1 MRYVIVLFMVFSLF
15 MTACGS
21 DPDDGTSVVT
31 IAVVGGNPDGVAV
44 AGSGNIYI
52 TDVASGEVKKIDPNG
67 KVTVVADLNTITG
80 DTTHP
85 DGITAVTT
93 GTTDVLYVADMGSV
107 SSGFSTDGRIVKIEV
122 AGDGSVTTTEFFVD
136 SAVLNNPTGIAADNS
151 GNLYIAD
158 QERGDVYKVAVTGG
172 VAGVPQSLTGSLPAG
187 VTLVEPHGVTLK
199 TNSDN
204 SITLYTTDQGS
215 NSNNVVQIDI
225 PASGTPGDAVVSELT
240 PDSTGGSA
248 TGTTD
253 TATFNQPHGIGTDKN
268 GAVFISDENNNRVQ
282 IITPG
287 GNVITFAGSGASGDA
302 DGDADMASFNQPRVL
317 AVDSNGDVLIC
328 DYGNGKVRKIVR

>member
-1 MRYVIVLFMVFSLF
+1 MRYVILSLILFSLF

-21 DPDDGTSVVT
+21 NSDDGTSVVT
-31 IAVVGGNPDGVAV
+31 VADVGGNPDGVAV

-67 KVTVVADLNTITG
+67 QVTVVADLDTVTG
-80 DTTHP
+80 HTTHP

-93 GTTDVLYVADMGSV
+93 GTTDVLYVADMGSA
-107 SSGFSTDGRIVKIEV
+107 SSGFSTDGSILKIEV
-122 AGDGSVTTTEFFVD
+122 AEDGSVTTTESFVD

-151 GNLYIAD
+151 GNLYVAD
-158 QERGDVYKVAVTGG
+158 QATGNVYKVAVTGG

-187 VTLVEPHGVTLK
+187 VDLAEPHGLTLE

-204 SITLYTTDQGS
+204 SITLYTTDPGS
-215 NSNNVVQIDI
+215 SSNNIVQIDI
-225 PASGTPGDAVVSELT
+225 PSSGNPGDAVVTELT

-253 TATFNQPHGIGTDKN
+253 SATFNQPHGIGVDKN

-282 IITPG
+282 IITPS
-287 GNVITFAGSGASGDA
+287 GNVITFAGSGASGYA
-302 DGDADMASFNQPRVL
+302 DGDADTATFTHPRGL
-317 AVDSNGDVLIC
+317 AVDANGDVLIC
-328 DYGNGKVRKIVR
+328 DYGNGKVRKVVR

>member
-1 MRYVIVLFMVFSLF
+1 MRYVMISLILFSLF

-21 DPDDGTSVVT
+21 DSDDGTSVVT
-31 IAVVGGNPDGVAV
+31 VADVGGSPDGVAV

-52 TDVASGEVKKIDPNG
+52 TDESSGEVKKIDPNG
-67 KVTVVADLNTITG
+67 QVTVVADLNTITG

-93 GTTDVLYVADMGSV
+93 GTTDVLYVADMGSA

-122 AGDGSVTTTEFFVD
+122 AGDGSVTVTESFVD
-136 SAVLNNPTGIAADNS
+136 STVLNNPTGIAADNS

-158 QERGDVYKVAVTGG
+158 QQTGDVYKVAVTGG
-172 VAGVPQSLTGSLPAG
+172 AAGVPQSLTDSLPAG
-187 VTLVEPHGVTLK
+187 VDLAEPHGLTLA

-215 NSNNVVQIDI
+215 SSNNVVQIDI
-225 PASGTPGDAVVSELT
+225 PSSGNPGDAVVTELT

-248 TGTTD
+248 TGTID
-253 TATFNQPHGIGTDKN
+253 NATFNQPHGIGRDKN

-287 GNVITFAGSGASGDA
+287 GNVVTFAGSGASGDT
-302 DGDADMASFNQPRVL
+302 DGDADTASFNQPRGL
-317 AVDSNGDVLIC
+317 AVDANGDVLIC
-328 DYGNGKVRKIVR
+328 DYGNGKVRKVVR